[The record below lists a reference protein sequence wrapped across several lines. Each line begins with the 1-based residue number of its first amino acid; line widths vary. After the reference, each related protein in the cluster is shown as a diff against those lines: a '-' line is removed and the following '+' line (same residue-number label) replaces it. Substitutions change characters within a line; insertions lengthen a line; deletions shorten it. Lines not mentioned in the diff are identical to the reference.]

1 LNSQLFHFRAPRVA
15 GIEIAGVHQ
24 CPRLEKSFFKKK
36 KKTGLEELNFHRQIN
51 PESKS
56 QFLYKNLPKGIMD

>member
-36 KKTGLEELNFHRQIN
+36 KKNSAG
-51 PESKS
+51 
-56 QFLYKNLPKGIMD
+56 GIEFP